1 MTFDINK
8 IAAGLMA
15 AVGENSPGTEPT
27 SWLDMGY
34 GPLNTM
40 ISGYPD
46 RGLAGGRMYEIA
58 GPSAS
63 GKTLLAT
70 QAMIAAQR
78 AGGFA
83 IFVDWEQT
91 FNQEFATR
99 MGLNCEAPYF
109 TYRRAETWED
119 GNTQAMKAARAVRD
133 AGVPLEVPIVVV
145 LDSIAAAVP
154 KSQLYDSKGNRREID
169 EYSMNDTTA
178 LARVTSTT
186 LKVINQLVGQLNVTC
201 VYLNQIRTKPGVVY
215 GDPTTTPGGG
225 SMEFYATTRLF
236 TGRKREMD
244 TVDGEK
250 VMKAA
255 LIGIESKK
263 NKLNRPFLSADIRL
277 AYADDGVAYFDFI
290 TGYLDE
296 LSALK
301 VIDEKAGRFTW
312 EGKTYFKSV
321 LAKKLETEGA
331 LPKLA
336 QMYLEAVRA
345 KTEPAAKLAA

>member
-1 MTFDINK
+1 MAFDPDK
-8 IAAGLMA
+8 LAASLIKDL
-15 AVGENSPGTEPT
+15 GENSEGTEPT

-34 GPLNTM
+34 LPLNKM
-40 ISGYPD
+40 LSGDPTK
-46 RGLAGGRMYEIA
+46 GLAGGRMYEIA

-99 MGLNCEAPYF
+99 LGMNCKAPFF
-109 TYRRAETWED
+109 TYRRVETWEQ
-119 GNTQAMKAARAVRD
+119 GNTEAMKAARILREG
-133 AGVPLEVPIVVV
+133 GVPNEVPIVVV

-186 LKVINQLVGQLNVTC
+186 LKVINQLVGKLNVTC
-201 VYLNQIRTKPGVVY
+201 IYLNQIRTKPGVVY

-225 SMEFYATTRLF
+225 SMEFYATSRLF
-236 TGRKREMD
+236 TGRKKEMA
-244 TVDGEK
+244 VEDGEK

-255 LIGIESKK
+255 VIGVESKK
-263 NKLNRPFLSADIRL
+263 NKLNRPFLNTELRL
-277 AYADDGVAYFDFI
+277 AYRDDGMAYFDFT
-290 TGYLDE
+290 TGYIDE
-296 LSALK
+296 LCAMGKLE
-301 VIDEKAGRFTW
+301 EKAGRVQF
-312 EGKTYFKSV
+312 EGKTYWKAQ
-321 LAKKLETEGA
+321 LAKKIDEEGRQA
-331 LPKLA
+331 ELVKL
-336 QMYLEAVRA
+336 YLS
-345 KTEPAAKLAA
+345 

>member
-1 MTFDINK
+1 MAFDPSK
-8 IAAGLMA
+8 ALAALTA
-15 AVGENSPGTEPT
+15 AVGENSEGTEPT

-34 GPLNTM
+34 LPLNEM
-40 ISGYPD
+40 ISGNPT

-58 GPSAS
+58 GPSSS

-78 AGGFA
+78 QGGCA

-99 MGLNCEAPYF
+99 LGMNCNAPYF
-109 TYRRAETWED
+109 TYKRAETWEE
-119 GNTQAMKAARAVRD
+119 GNTLAMKAAD
-133 AGVPLEVPIVVV
+133 ALRKAGLPMEAPIVVV

-169 EYSMNDTTA
+169 EYTMNDTTA

-186 LKVINQLVGQLNVTC
+186 LKAINQLVGKLNVTC
-201 VYLNQIRTKPGVVY
+201 IYLNQIRTKPGVVY

-236 TGRKREMD
+236 TGRKREMEKGE
-244 TVDGEK
+244 DGEK

-255 LIGIESKK
+255 LIGVESKK
-263 NKLNRPFLSADIRL
+263 NKLNRPFLNAELRL
-277 AYADDGVAYFDFI
+277 AYRDDGMAYFDFT
-290 TGYLDE
+290 TGYID
-296 LSALK
+296 ALCAK
-301 VIDEKAGRFTW
+301 GKLEEKAGRVTF
-312 EGKTYFKSV
+312 EGKTYWKAA
-321 LAKKLETEGA
+321 LAKKIDEEGRQA
-331 LPKLA
+331 ELVNL
-336 QMYLEAVRA
+336 YLS
-345 KTEPAAKLAA
+345 